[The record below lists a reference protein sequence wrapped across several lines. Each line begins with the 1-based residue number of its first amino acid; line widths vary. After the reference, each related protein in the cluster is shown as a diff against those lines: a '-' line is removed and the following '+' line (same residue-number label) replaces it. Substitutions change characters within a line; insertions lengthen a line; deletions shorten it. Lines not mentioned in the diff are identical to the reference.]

1 MTLTKS
7 QKTLFNA
14 VRTGSLAQV
23 KAQLKKTGNIDFE
36 GDYGRTPLEE
46 AIFHGKVSIVK
57 ALVEGGADVNRVND
71 NGQTPLDYAKFH
83 KETKIA
89 TYLKSEGAEKADDL
103 ASRNRYSRFSG
114 YDDDDHYF
122 QNSFDRDDDDDFKS
136 NARAPKR
143 SAAKK
148 TAAKGTT
155 AKKFTTAAEGGVELP
170 TEPVKPKFTEE
181 SLKDI
186 FNAKNWVGKTD
197 DMEKLWTD
205 VPDKLQK
212 KFDFDAAFAEAKRE
226 TLKQHAP
233 HAPTLKKAPPQN
245 PPPQTPPQV

>member
-7 QKTLFNA
+7 QKLLFNA

-89 TYLKSEGAEKADDL
+89 TYLKSEGAEKADDIS
-103 ASRNRYSRFSG
+103 SRNRYSRYSG

-122 QNSFDRDDDDDFKS
+122 FNSYDRDDDDFVS

-148 TAAKGTT
+148 SKPKTAT

-186 FNAKNWVGKTD
+186 FNAKNWVGKTE

-205 VPDKLQK
+205 VPGKLQK

-226 TLKQHAP
+226 TLKQNAP
-233 HAPTLKKAPPQN
+233 HAPTLKKTLT
-245 PPPQTPPQV
+245 PPPSQNTPPAV

>member
-7 QKTLFNA
+7 QKSLFNA

-23 KAQLKKTGNIDFE
+23 NAQLKKISDLEFE

-71 NGQTPLDYAKFH
+71 NDQTPLDYAKFH

-89 TYLKSEGAEKADDL
+89 TYLKSEGAEKADDIS
-103 ASRNRYSRFSG
+103 ARSRYNRYPG

-122 QNSFDRDDDDDFKS
+122 LNSFDRDDDDFS
-136 NARAPKR
+136 INARAPKR
-143 SAAKK
+143 AAAKK
-148 TAAKGTT
+148 AKAPKGAT
-155 AKKFTTAAEGGVELP
+155 AKKFTSAAEGGAELP

-181 SLKDI
+181 TLKDT

-205 VPDKLQK
+205 VPAKLQK

-226 TLKQHAP
+226 TLKQNAP
-233 HAPTLKKAPPQN
+233 QAPTLKKTLTPPPQN
-245 PPPQTPPQV
+245 TPPQP

>member
-46 AIFHGKVSIVK
+46 AIFHGKLSVVR
-57 ALVEGGADVNRVND
+57 ALVESGADVNRVND

-89 TYLKSEGAEKADDL
+89 TYLKSEGAEKADDI
-103 ASRNRYSRFSG
+103 ASRQSYSRYAE
-114 YDDDDHYF
+114 YDDDDNYF
-122 QNSFDRDDDDDFKS
+122 FNSYDRDDDDFAS

-148 TAAKGTT
+148 SKPKTAG
-155 AKKFTTAAEGGVELP
+155 AKKFNAVAGGGAELP
-170 TEPVKPKFTEE
+170 TEPVAPKFTEE
-181 SLKDI
+181 TLKDI
-186 FNAKNWVGKTD
+186 FNAKNWVGKTE

-226 TLKQHAP
+226 TLKQNAP
-233 HAPTLKKAPPQN
+233 QAPTLKKTLT
-245 PPPQTPPQV
+245 PPPSQNTPPAA

>member
-7 QKTLFNA
+7 QKSLFNA

-23 KAQLKKTGNIDFE
+23 KTHLKKLSSLEFE

-57 ALVEGGADVNRVND
+57 ALVEGGADVNRIND
-71 NGQTPLDYAKFH
+71 NDQTPLDYAKYH
-83 KETKIA
+83 KETRIA
-89 TYLKSEGAEKADDL
+89 AYLKSEGAETEKDISAR
-103 ASRNRYSRFSG
+103 SRYSRYSG

-122 QNSFDRDDDDDFKS
+122 LNSLDRDDDDFKS

-148 TAAKGTT
+148 SKPKTAT

-186 FNAKNWVGKTD
+186 FNAKNWVGKTE

-205 VPDKLQK
+205 VPEKLQK

-226 TLKQHAP
+226 TLKHYAP
-233 HAPTLKKAPPQN
+233 HAPTLKKAPPQS
-245 PPPQTPPQV
+245 PPPA

>member
-7 QKTLFNA
+7 QKSLFNA

-23 KAQLKKTGNIDFE
+23 KAQLKKISDVDFE

-57 ALVEGGADVNRVND
+57 ALVEGGADVNRIND
-71 NGQTPLDYAKFH
+71 NDQTPLDYAKYH

-89 TYLKSEGAEKADDL
+89 TYLKSEGAETEKDIS
-103 ASRNRYSRFSG
+103 SRSRYSRYPG

-122 QNSFDRDDDDDFKS
+122 LNSYDRDDDDFTT

-143 SAAKK
+143 STAKK
-148 TAAKGTT
+148 SKPKTAT

-186 FNAKNWVGKTD
+186 FNAKNWVGKTE

-205 VPDKLQK
+205 VPAKLQK

-226 TLKQHAP
+226 TLKHNAP
-233 HAPTLKKAPPQN
+233 HAPTLKKTLT
-245 PPPQTPPQV
+245 PPPEPPQV

>member
-7 QKTLFNA
+7 QKSLFNA

-23 KAQLKKTGNIDFE
+23 KTHLKKLSSLEFE

-57 ALVEGGADVNRVND
+57 ALVEGGADINRIND
-71 NGQTPLDYAKFH
+71 NDQTPLDYAKYH
-83 KETKIA
+83 KETRIA
-89 TYLKSEGAEKADDL
+89 AYLKSEGAETEKDISAR
-103 ASRNRYSRFSG
+103 SRYSRYSG

-122 QNSFDRDDDDDFKS
+122 LNSLDRDDDDFRS

-148 TAAKGTT
+148 SKPRTAT

-186 FNAKNWVGKTD
+186 FNAKNWVGKTE

-205 VPDKLQK
+205 VPEKLQK

-226 TLKQHAP
+226 TLKHYAP
-233 HAPTLKKAPPQN
+233 HAPTLKKAPPQS
-245 PPPQTPPQV
+245 PPPA

>member
-7 QKTLFNA
+7 QKLLFNA

-57 ALVEGGADVNRVND
+57 ALVESGADVNRVND

-89 TYLKSEGAEKADDL
+89 TYLKSEGAEKADDI
-103 ASRNRYSRFSG
+103 ASRQRYSRYAE
-114 YDDDDHYF
+114 YDDDDNYF
-122 QNSFDRDDDDDFKS
+122 FNSYGDDDDDFKS

-148 TAAKGTT
+148 SKPKTAT

-181 SLKDI
+181 TLKDI

-205 VPDKLQK
+205 VPEKLQK

-226 TLKQHAP
+226 TLKQNAP
-233 HAPTLKKAPPQN
+233 HAPTLKKTLT
-245 PPPQTPPQV
+245 PPPSQNTPPAV

>member
-136 NARAPKR
+136 HARAPKR

-245 PPPQTPPQV
+245 PPPQIPPQV

>member
-71 NGQTPLDYAKFH
+71 NDQSPLDYAKFH

-89 TYLKSEGAEKADDL
+89 AYLKSEGAETANDIS
-103 ASRNRYSRFSG
+103 ARARYNRFPG
-114 YDDDDHYF
+114 YDDDDNYF
-122 QNSFDRDDDDDFKS
+122 FNSFGDDDD
-136 NARAPKR
+136 AAPKKSKR
-143 SAAKK
+143 AAPKKAKSATARNFK
-148 TAAKGTT
+148 TAAS
-155 AKKFTTAAEGGVELP
+155 GGAELP

-181 SLKDI
+181 TLKDT
-186 FNAKNWVGKTD
+186 FNAKNWVGKTE

-205 VPDKLQK
+205 VPAKLQK

-226 TLKQHAP
+226 TLKHNAP
-233 HAPTLKKAPPQN
+233 HAPTLKKAPPTPSSPPS
-245 PPPQTPPQV
+245 PPPQV